1 MTCPYLKEVVM
12 LYCDACPFKKMVP
25 LDHLV
30 STSPCLAQ
38 DFRSCRH
45 FIEAIATAAAAVAAA
60 AGKEPSNPRSA
71 PFTPSKEVN
80 PS

>member
-1 MTCPYLKEVVM
+1 M

-30 STSPCLAQ
+30 SASPCLAQ
-38 DFRSCRH
+38 DFKGCRH
-45 FIEAIATAAAAVAAA
+45 FIEAVASAA
-60 AGKEPSNPRSA
+60 AGKDPDAHAA
-71 PFTPSKEVN
+71 PPAPHKEVN

>member
-30 STSPCLAQ
+30 SASPCLAQ
-38 DFRSCRH
+38 DFQACRH
-45 FIEAIATAAAAVAAA
+45 FIEAVATAAAATAAA
-60 AGKEPSNPRSA
+60 AGKELSDPRSGPLA
-71 PFTPSKEVN
+71 PSKEVN

>member
-25 LDHLV
+25 LDQLV
-30 STSPCLAQ
+30 SASPCLAQ
-38 DFRSCRH
+38 DFKSCLH
-45 FIEAIATAAAAVAAA
+45 FLEAVATAAAGAA
-60 AGKEPSNPRSA
+60 AGRKPSDPRSG
-71 PFTPSKEVN
+71 PFAPSKEVN

>member
-30 STSPCLAQ
+30 SASPCLAL
-38 DFRSCRH
+38 DFQSCLH
-45 FIEAIATAAAAVAAA
+45 FLEAVATAAAAAA
-60 AGKEPSNPRSA
+60 AGKGASGPRSGPFA
-71 PFTPSKEVN
+71 PWKEVN